1 MLNNGVVSRAS
12 FVLTAQASITARPF
26 QVNDSRTLQ
35 IGSNVYISLVVI
47 RPPLVNNSIIFEL
60 LMNGSKNLPYAN
72 TVFN

>member
-12 FVLTAQASITARPF
+12 FVLTASITARPF